1 MYNFLC
7 VGGDKYGC
15 SQFTEGSNGKIVTV
29 EEALESD
36 TSIPLC
42 WAGSH
47 KETLYRHCIE
57 NNRKFYNLDTG
68 YFSNTKRKDIIRVSI
83 NNFQNCDPI
92 KPRPID
98 RWTSLNIPT
107 VSISRGVSI
116 VVVPPDS
123 KKMKALTLGTEDEWV
138 SATISDIK
146 KYTDRSIRV
155 RYRPLSRS
163 DRMGSDSFLNYIND
177 TWCVIGHSSNAL
189 LEAAMVD
196 IPVISLGQSS
206 TKSLYTTSLSDIELI
221 TPVDQELKQNWL
233 NHLAYSQFTKDELA
247 SGKAWELLTSESSS
261 IRSRA

>member
-107 VSISRGVSI
+107 VSISRNKI
-116 VVVPPDS
+116 
-123 KKMKALTLGTEDEWV
+123 
-138 SATISDIK
+138 
-146 KYTDRSIRV
+146 
-155 RYRPLSRS
+155 
-163 DRMGSDSFLNYIND
+163 F
-177 TWCVIGHSSNAL
+177 VIG
-189 LEAAMVD
+189 
-196 IPVISLGQSS
+196 I
-206 TKSLYTTSLSDIELI
+206 LI
-221 TPVDQELKQNWL
+221 IYYLI
-233 NHLAYSQFTKDELA
+233 KDL
-247 SGKAWELLTSESSS
+247 
-261 IRSRA
+261 